1 MSHPALTQ
9 LRALRY
15 FTEIPALEPQLLDWL
30 LLEDSMTKRF
40 EQQGKTV
47 SVTMIREGFVEQNEI
62 PEELPLLPKESRYW
76 LREILLCAD
85 GEPWLAGRTVVPV
98 STLSGPELALQKLG
112 KTPLGRYLFTSS
124 TLTRDFIE
132 IGRDAGL
139 WGRRSR
145 LRLSGKPLLLTELF
159 LPASPLYEEEKNMEW
174 SLTQNKLLAFH
185 RLMRTDKPIGALL
198 LLWPTLWALWVA
210 TPGVPQL
217 WILAVFVAGVWL
229 MRAAGCVVNDYA
241 DRKFDGHVKRTANRP
256 LPSGAVTEKEA
267 RTLFVVLVLISF
279 LLVLTLNTM
288 TILLSIAALALAWV
302 YPFMKRYTHLPQVVL
317 GAAFGWSIPMAFAA
331 VSESVPLS
339 CWLMFLANIL
349 WAVAYDT
356 QYAMVDRDDDV
367 KIGIKSTAILFGQY
381 DKLIIGILQ
390 IGVLALMAI
399 IGELNGLGW
408 GYYWSILVA
417 GALFVYQQKLIANRE
432 REACFKA
439 FMNNNYVGLVLFLGL
454 AMSYWHF

>member
-1 MSHPALTQ
+1 
-9 LRALRY
+9 
-15 FTEIPALEPQLLDWL
+15 
-30 LLEDSMTKRF
+30 
-40 EQQGKTV
+40 
-47 SVTMIREGFVEQNEI
+47 
-62 PEELPLLPKESRYW
+62 
-76 LREILLCAD
+76 
-85 GEPWLAGRTVVPV
+85 
-98 STLSGPELALQKLG
+98 
-112 KTPLGRYLFTSS
+112 
-124 TLTRDFIE
+124 
-132 IGRDAGL
+132 
-139 WGRRSR
+139 
-145 LRLSGKPLLLTELF
+145 
-159 LPASPLYEEEKNMEW
+159 MEW
-174 SLTQNKLLAFH
+174 SLTQNKLLAYH

-210 TPGVPQL
+210 TPGLPPL

-256 LPSGAVTEKEA
+256 LPSGDVTEKEA
-267 RTLFVVLVLISF
+267 RTLFVVLVLLSF

-288 TILLSIAALALAWV
+288 TILLSVAALALAWV

-356 QYAMVDRDDDV
+356 QYAMVDRDDDL
-367 KIGIKSTAILFGQY
+367 KIGIKSTAILFGRQ

-390 IGVLALMAI
+390 VAVLGLMVAIGYLNQLNGAFYAAVAAAGVLFI
-399 IGELNGLGW
+399 
-408 GYYWSILVA
+408 
-417 GALFVYQQKLIANRE
+417 YQQKLIAHRE

-439 FMNNNYVGLVLFLGL
+439 FLNNNYVGLVLFLGL
-454 AMSYWHF
+454 AVSYWA

>member
-1 MSHPALTQ
+1 
-9 LRALRY
+9 
-15 FTEIPALEPQLLDWL
+15 
-30 LLEDSMTKRF
+30 
-40 EQQGKTV
+40 
-47 SVTMIREGFVEQNEI
+47 
-62 PEELPLLPKESRYW
+62 
-76 LREILLCAD
+76 
-85 GEPWLAGRTVVPV
+85 
-98 STLSGPELALQKLG
+98 
-112 KTPLGRYLFTSS
+112 
-124 TLTRDFIE
+124 
-132 IGRDAGL
+132 
-139 WGRRSR
+139 
-145 LRLSGKPLLLTELF
+145 
-159 LPASPLYEEEKNMEW
+159 MEW
-174 SLTQNKLLAFH
+174 SLTQNKLLAYH

-210 TPGVPQL
+210 TPGLPPL

-256 LPSGAVTEKEA
+256 LPSGDVTEKEA
-267 RTLFVVLVLISF
+267 RTLFVVLILLSF

-288 TILLSIAALALAWV
+288 TILLSVAALALAWV

-356 QYAMVDRDDDV
+356 QYAMVDRDDDL
-367 KIGIKSTAILFGQY
+367 KIGIKSTAILFGRQ

-390 IGVLALMAI
+390 VAVLALMVAI
-399 IGELNGLGW
+399 GYLNQLNGAFYGA
-408 GYYWSILVA
+408 VA
-417 GALFVYQQKLIANRE
+417 AAGVLFIYQQKLIANRE

-439 FMNNNYVGLVLFLGL
+439 FLNNNYVGLVLFVGL
-454 AMSYWHF
+454 AISYWA